1 MRLLNSKVA
10 TREEEEYKGIDSVN
24 IIYIT
29 IGIFNLQILFI
40 EYVKYITFK
49 VIHIKIVWGPS

>member
-29 IGIFNLQILFI
+29 IGFLIYKFCLLSMLNI
-40 EYVKYITFK
+40 
-49 VIHIKIVWGPS
+49 